1 MIVSSM
7 GRYDHPGS
15 FSAFALDSLRT
26 LPSSN
31 SWPRTSLSK
40 SPRSG
45 RASPAVCGW
54 ALSLPIAQTFP
65 QNIRDLAHGHEGS
78 GADVT
83 LSCRLRRRHRPN
95 LQIREVSYIYNRS
108 PQHRLPGSHGCLF
121 CICARV
127 PLTETESVGHFLWDG
142 WADVSGGIP
151 QRRPRRP
158 RYLEHSTLSEPDIHS
173 RMDLGVIDLTAILPA
188 AP

>member
-1 MIVSSM
+1 MTIQAPFPPLRSTAFTPCRVRTA
-7 GRYDHPGS
+7 GRGPRYQRAHDPDEPVRQ
-15 FSAFALDSLRT
+15 FAGGHFLCL
-26 LPSSN
+26 
-31 SWPRTSLSK
+31 
-40 SPRSG
+40 
-45 RASPAVCGW
+45 
-54 ALSLPIAQTFP
+54 IAQTFP